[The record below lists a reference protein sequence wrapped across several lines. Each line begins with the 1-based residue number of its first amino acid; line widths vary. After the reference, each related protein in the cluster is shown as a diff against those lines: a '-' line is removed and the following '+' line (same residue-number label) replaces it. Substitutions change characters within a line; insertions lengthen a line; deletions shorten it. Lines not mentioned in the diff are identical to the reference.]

1 MLPLIVIIISIVLF
15 IFWCV
20 QFCSLMEMGDEE
32 FKGKNDKLIWA
43 LAMLLANFVGAFL
56 FMLYKIPKFD
66 EHASENVELT
76 EKEREI
82 LSDGTDRYKNL
93 SEQFPQYN
101 EYFALTAAMGKMDR
115 ENIEKRF
122 IKHTS
127 EKLMRMYDNG
137 PASIAEGAYG
147 ILIAELIRREFDMS
161 KL

>member
-1 MLPLIVIIISIVLF
+1 
-15 IFWCV
+15 
-20 QFCSLMEMGDEE
+20 
-32 FKGKNDKLIWA
+32 
-43 LAMLLANFVGAFL
+43 
-56 FMLYKIPKFD
+56 
-66 EHASENVELT
+66 
-76 EKEREI
+76 
-82 LSDGTDRYKNL
+82 
-93 SEQFPQYN
+93 
-101 EYFALTAAMGKMDR
+101 MDR